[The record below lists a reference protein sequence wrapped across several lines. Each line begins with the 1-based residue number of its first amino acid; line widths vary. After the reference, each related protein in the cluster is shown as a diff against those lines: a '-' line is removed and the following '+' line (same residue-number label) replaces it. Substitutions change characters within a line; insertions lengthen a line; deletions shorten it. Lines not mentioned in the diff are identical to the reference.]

1 MVNKNSI
8 TAWCTLC
15 CILLFFHAGAQ
26 NPDTL
31 VKSRQKQFLGNIFQ
45 QAVSSLT
52 DSRKDTAQSAAALN
66 ARSEDPFLPY
76 AGKIIRHI
84 IIRELGF
91 EKTFT
96 DTSKSISYF
105 GTRILN
111 SLHINTKPWVIR
123 NNLFIRERQPLNAYK
138 TADNERYLRTLSF
151 IQDARILVE
160 PVAGSPD
167 SVDLMVVTKD
177 LFSITGDLSDLSME
191 RVQAGVADDNLLGM
205 GQRLQFT
212 GLRDQGR
219 DPLFGYAFLYS
230 KSNIGGS
237 FINATL
243 GYTLINSGISLGKEN
258 ETSSYVQLDLPLVS
272 PYSLFAGG
280 FQLSHNYS
288 ENVFH
293 KPDSL
298 FYDYAYNVYDGWAG
312 YNIGTRK
319 LLESNNSIR
328 DRRFLALRYMKDKF
342 FQKPYQIGENY
353 DPVYNDKQALL
364 AQLTFFRQDFYKTNY
379 IYGFGTTEDVPYGYN
394 VAVTAGW
401 YKQLDLKRPYA
412 GIDANRYIVTDKGDF
427 IQYFLRTGSFL
438 EKGKLQ
444 DAGVLLGANIYSRL
458 FLFNTFKIRQY
469 LQASYS
475 RLFNRVTYMPL
486 KINNPYG
493 LEYFNSDSIT
503 GAQRISLYAETFL
516 FTSYKLLGFKFA
528 PFAFGNFSLLT
539 PEHENFSRSDLYTGI
554 GGGLRTRNEN
564 LAFGTIE
571 LRLIYFPRKTIFS
584 NQFQLTLNADIRF
597 RFSRTYVKA
606 PDFIQ
611 LNTAE

>member
-1 MVNKNSI
+1 
-8 TAWCTLC
+8 
-15 CILLFFHAGAQ
+15 
-26 NPDTL
+26 
-31 VKSRQKQFLGNIFQ
+31 
-45 QAVSSLT
+45 
-52 DSRKDTAQSAAALN
+52 
-66 ARSEDPFLPY
+66 
-76 AGKIIRHI
+76 
-84 IIRELGF
+84 
-91 EKTFT
+91 
-96 DTSKSISYF
+96 
-105 GTRILN
+105 
-111 SLHINTKPWVIR
+111 
-123 NNLFIRERQPLNAYK
+123 
-138 TADNERYLRTLSF
+138 
-151 IQDARILVE
+151 
-160 PVAGSPD
+160 
-167 SVDLMVVTKD
+167 
-177 LFSITGDLSDLSME
+177 
-191 RVQAGVADDNLLGM
+191 
-205 GQRLQFT
+205 
-212 GLRDQGR
+212 
-219 DPLFGYAFLYS
+219 
-230 KSNIGGS
+230 
-237 FINATL
+237 
-243 GYTLINSGISLGKEN
+243 
-258 ETSSYVQLDLPLVS
+258 
-272 PYSLFAGG
+272 
-280 FQLSHNYS
+280 LSHNYS

-312 YNIGTRK
+312 YNIGTKK

-394 VAVTAGW
+394 VAIIAGW

-444 DAGVLLGANIYSRL
+444 DAGVLLAANMYSRL
-458 FLFNTFKIRQY
+458 FLFHTFKIRQY
-469 LQASYS
+469 LQASYT
-475 RLFNRVTYMPL
+475 RLFNRITYMPL

-516 FTSYKLLGFKFA
+516 FTNYKLLGFKFA
-528 PFAFGNFSLLT
+528 PFAFGNLSLLT

-584 NQFQLTLNADIRF
+584 NPFQLTLNTDIRF
-597 RFSRTYVKA
+597 RFNRTYVKA